1 MKYDSIL
8 EHPTITLYKALPLT
22 HSYYRFLAFMF
33 NLSSRIVKFH
43 VPFFFFFFKESAV
56 VHLTF

>member
-1 MKYDSIL
+1 MKYESIL

-43 VPFFFFFFKESAV
+43 VLFFFFFKESAV